1 MKKILLEKIISDF
14 LIELRG
20 VRRVS
25 EHTYVAYQNDLSQF
39 LNFAEENERRTIEK
53 LDEKFLRRFLMKL
66 SSDGLSK
73 TSVSRKLSALRS
85 FFEFALRNDFI
96 KANPVADLSNPKT
109 RRKLPEI
116 ITIDSFRK
124 IFKLIEKNEEPDK
137 AVFIKTIFE
146 LLYGCALRVSE
157 LCSVKIKDVDL
168 SRRTLTVFGKG
179 AKTRLVPIGEKSFQT
194 LREYFRT
201 VGDANPNAYLFLTE
215 KGKQIYPRIVYNYVK
230 KYISEVIDLEKA
242 SPHVLRHSAA
252 THMLDKGADLLA
264 VKEMLGHKNLSTT
277 QIYTHVSTER
287 LKKIYKESHPK
298 S

>member
-1 MKKILLEKIISDF
+1 MKEILFEKVIDDF

-25 EHTYVAYQNDLSQF
+25 EHTYIAYRNDLFQF
-39 LNFAEENERRTIEK
+39 LLFAEENDRTAVSKI
-53 LDEKFLRRFLMKL
+53 DEKFLRRFMMKL
-66 SSDGLSK
+66 SADGLSK
-73 TSVSRKLSALRS
+73 TTISRKLSAMRS
-85 FFEFALRNDFI
+85 FFEFALRNDFVVT
-96 KANPVADLSNPKT
+96 NPAADLSNPKT
-109 RRKLPEI
+109 TRKLPEI
-116 ITIDSFRK
+116 ISIDSFRK
-124 IFKLIEKNEEPDK
+124 IFMLIEKNEKPGK
-137 AVFIKTIFE
+137 ALLIKTIFE

-157 LCSVKIKDVDL
+157 LCSLKISDVDL
-168 SRRTLTVFGKG
+168 SRKTLTVFGKG
-179 AKTRLVPIGEKSFQT
+179 AKTRLVPIGEKSLQT
-194 LREYFRT
+194 LHEYFRT
-201 VGDANPNAYLFLTE
+201 VAGVNPNSSLFITE

-252 THMLDKGADLLA
+252 THMLNRGADLLA

-287 LKKIYKESHPK
+287 LKKVYKESHPK

>member
-1 MKKILLEKIISDF
+1 MKEILIEKIVDDF

-39 LNFAEENERRTIEK
+39 LAFAGENNKKEITK
-53 LDEKFLRRFLMKL
+53 TDEKFLRRFMMKL
-66 SSDGLSK
+66 SAEGLTK
-73 TSVSRKLSALRS
+73 TSISRKLSALRS

-96 KANPVADLSNPKT
+96 ETNPAAELSNPKT
-109 RRKLPEI
+109 VRKLPEI
-116 ITIDSFRK
+116 ISVDSFRK
-124 IFKLIEKNEEPDK
+124 IFKLIEQKENPEK
-137 AVFIKTIFE
+137 AIFIKTIFE

-157 LCSVKIKDVDL
+157 LCSLKINDVDL
-168 SRRTLTVFGKG
+168 SRKTLTVFGKG
-179 AKTRLVPIGEKSFQT
+179 AKTRLVPIGEKSLQT
-194 LREYFRT
+194 LREYFQTIGR
-201 VGDANPNAYLFLTE
+201 ANSNSFLFMTE
-215 KGKQIYPRIVYNYVK
+215 KGKQIYPRIVYTYVK
-230 KYISEVIDLEKA
+230 KYISEVVDLEKA

-287 LKKIYKESHPK
+287 LKKVYKESHPK

>member
-1 MKKILLEKIISDF
+1 MKEILIEKIVDDF

-39 LNFAEENERRTIEK
+39 LAFADENNKKEITK
-53 LDEKFLRRFLMKL
+53 TDEKFLRRFMMKL
-66 SSDGLSK
+66 SAEGLTK
-73 TSVSRKLSALRS
+73 TSISRKLSALRS

-96 KANPVADLSNPKT
+96 ETNPAAELSNPKT
-109 RRKLPEI
+109 VRKLPEI
-116 ITIDSFRK
+116 ISVDSFRK
-124 IFKLIEKNEEPDK
+124 IFKLIEQKENPEK
-137 AVFIKTIFE
+137 AIFIKTIFE

-157 LCSVKIKDVDL
+157 LCTLKINDVDL
-168 SRRTLTVFGKG
+168 SRKTLTVFGKG
-179 AKTRLVPIGEKSFQT
+179 AKTRLVPIGEKSLQT
-194 LREYFRT
+194 LREYFQTIGR
-201 VGDANPNAYLFLTE
+201 ANPNSFLFMTE
-215 KGKQIYPRIVYNYVK
+215 KGKQIYPRIVYTYVK
-230 KYISEVIDLEKA
+230 KYISEVVDLEKA

-287 LKKIYKESHPK
+287 LKKVYKESHPK

>member
-1 MKKILLEKIISDF
+1 MKEILLEKIIDDF

-25 EHTYVAYQNDLSQF
+25 EHTYTAYQNDLSQF
-39 LNFAEENERRTIEK
+39 LQFATENERTDVSKIDEK
-53 LDEKFLRRFLMKL
+53 LLRRFMMKL
-66 SSDGLSK
+66 SADGLSK
-73 TSVSRKLSALRS
+73 TSISRKLSALRS

-96 KANPVADLSNPKT
+96 AVNPTADLSNPKT
-109 RRKLPEI
+109 KRKLPEI
-116 ITIDSFRK
+116 ISIDSFRK
-124 IFKLIEKNEEPDK
+124 IFKLIEKNEDSEK
-137 AVFIKTIFE
+137 AIFIKTIFE

-157 LCSVKIKDVDL
+157 LCSLKIGDVDL
-168 SRRTLTVFGKG
+168 SRKTLTVFGKG
-179 AKTRLVPIGEKSFQT
+179 AKTRLVPIGEKSLQT
-194 LREYFRT
+194 LNEYFAAF
-201 VGDANPNAYLFLTE
+201 GGANPNSYLFVTE

-287 LKKIYKESHPK
+287 LKKVYKESHPK